1 MGSSEAEGSSPPAI
15 APVIDELKKRRQS
28 LATLATRLVV
38 DPLELQ
44 TQKLHLEET
53 MSTISKAIA
62 ILECVNSQQGHMAAQ
77 LEYSPSSDVTNK
89 GSVGKRKIQSTRKA
103 ASRKRGNPY
112 SWTRVTSTT
121 IEDGHTWRK
130 YGQKEIFSAKH
141 PRSYFRC
148 TYKYDQ
154 GCKATRQVQKSEE
167 DPFLYVITYFGEHT
181 CEGAKEKNPRCR
193 EPCVVSFESNKIN
206 DIKQEIAFSSFPSHK
221 QENEEE
227 VVSNL
232 TSVDALPN
240 CLEQP
245 AMELHRSSITGL
257 EPGWGD
263 SFSGLNYSINSYD
276 VEFMDLED
284 ILSFELNEFFA
295 W

>member
-1 MGSSEAEGSSPPAI
+1 MASSEAEGSLPPAM
-15 APVIDELKKRRQS
+15 ALVIDELTKGRQS
-28 LATLATRLVV
+28 VATLATLLFV

-44 TQKLHLEET
+44 TAKLLLEET

-62 ILECVNSQQGHMAAQ
+62 ILECVNSQQDHTAVQ
-77 LEYSPSSDVTNK
+77 LESPSSAVTSK
-89 GSVGKRKIQSTRKA
+89 GPVGKRKIQSTRKA

-112 SWTRVTSTT
+112 SWKRVTSAT

-181 CEGAKEKNPRCR
+181 CEAAKENNPRCR

-206 DIKQEIAFSSFPSHK
+206 EIKQEIAFSSFPSHK

-232 TSVDALPN
+232 TSVDSRSN

-245 AMELHRSSITGL
+245 AMELHKSSITGL
-257 EPGWGD
+257 EPGWSD
-263 SFSGLNYSINSYD
+263 SSSGLNFSINSYD